1 MRDGY
6 DIIDVTPGF
15 RRSRF
20 SRREIIEIGISVLVL
35 SLAFTIVLTR
45 GNWTRGNWGFEQ
57 FILNF
62 LFNYGICLV
71 LVTLSFI
78 PHELGHKFVAQKY
91 GAWSEYRMSGRGLLM
106 SVIISLLGF
115 LIAAPGAVYINGRIN
130 EKQNGVISAAGPM
143 VNIVISG
150 AAIVCLQFVTGM
162 WTVNILNFLAY
173 LNAMLAIFNLIPMPP
188 LDGSKVIR
196 WSIPVW
202 ITMLAAGALE
212 FLFTLGILF

>member
-1 MRDGY
+1 MRGGY

-15 RRSRF
+15 GRSRF

-45 GNWTRGNWGFEQ
+45 RSWGIEG

-62 LFNYGICLV
+62 LLNYGICLA

-106 SVIISLLGF
+106 SLAISLLGF
-115 LIAAPGAVYINGRIN
+115 LIAAPGAVYINGRID

-150 AAIVCLQFVTGM
+150 VAIFLLQFVTGT
-162 WTVNILNFLAY
+162 WTVSLLNFLAY

-188 LDGSKVIR
+188 LDGSKIVR
-196 WSIPVW
+196 WSVPVW
-202 ITMLAAGALE
+202 IAMIAAGGIE
-212 FLFTLGILF
+212 FLFTLGMLF

>member
-1 MRDGY
+1 MRGGY

-15 RRSRF
+15 GRSRF

-45 GNWTRGNWGFEQ
+45 RSWGIEG

-62 LFNYGICLV
+62 LLNYGICLA

-106 SVIISLLGF
+106 SLAISLLGF
-115 LIAAPGAVYINGRIN
+115 LIAAPGAVYINGRID

-150 AAIVCLQFVTGM
+150 VAIFLLQFVTGT
-162 WTVNILNFLAY
+162 WTVSLLNFLAY

-188 LDGSKVIR
+188 LDGSKIVR
-196 WSIPVW
+196 WSVPVW
-202 ITMLAAGALE
+202 IAMIAAGGLE
-212 FLFTLGILF
+212 FLFTLGMLF

>member
-1 MRDGY
+1 MRGGY

-15 RRSRF
+15 GRSRF
-20 SRREIIEIGISVLVL
+20 SRREIVEIGISVLVL

-45 GNWTRGNWGFEQ
+45 RSWGFEG
-57 FILNF
+57 FILDF
-62 LFNYGICLV
+62 LITYGICLV

-106 SVIISLLGF
+106 SLAISLLGL

-143 VNIVISG
+143 VNIVIS
-150 AAIVCLQFVTGM
+150 AVAIVSLQFVTG
-162 WTVNILNFLAY
+162 TLAVSLLSFLAY

-188 LDGSKVIR
+188 LDGSKIVR
-196 WSIPVW
+196 WSVPVW
-202 ITMLAAGALE
+202 ITMIAAGGIE
-212 FLFTLGILF
+212 FLFTLGMLF